1 MTPNEISEYIQFIFI
16 KEFNEVSNPH
26 PLAQIY
32 SFKFLSTFRLQIPVE
47 WLESTIGMLIRI
59 INNQNVVISNA
70 CLLTL
75 EKILFMKDINSCQ
88 NLAAT
93 AVNTESTFINLVSC
107 LITIISKET
116 NIFAMR
122 CFYKTLTLTSEN
134 YFKPIIGSLADSINS
149 VLQGIL
155 INPIE
160 DQFNFYF
167 FETVAIMMR
176 KLSSSDIE
184 QFVLF
189 ERSIRDTLL
198 QILNNSLS
206 DLMGYALQILALE
219 LSISENNLTNHNVF
233 YNNTGYNKLYTF
245 LQRKLGT

>member
-1 MTPNEISEYIQFIFI
+1 MTPKEISDYIQIIFI
-16 KEFNEVSNPH
+16 KEFNEINNQVA
-26 PLAQIY
+26 LAQIY
-32 SFKFLSTFRLQIPVE
+32 SLKFLSTFRLQIPVE
-47 WLESTIGMLIRI
+47 WLESTIGMLVRI
-59 INNQNVVISNA
+59 INNQNMIISNA

-75 EKILFMKDINSCQ
+75 EKILFMKDVNSYQ
-88 NLAAT
+88 NVAAV

-134 YFKPIIGSLADSINS
+134 YFRPIISNLSDSINS

-155 INPIE
+155 SNPIE

-176 KLSSSDIE
+176 KLSSSDMG
-184 QFVLF
+184 QYNLF
-189 ERSIRDTLL
+189 ESSIRETLL
-198 QILNNSLS
+198 KILSNSVN
-206 DLMGYALQILALE
+206 DLMGYALQILSLE
-219 LSISENNLTNHNVF
+219 LSINQANLNIHNVF
-233 YNNTGYNKLYTF
+233 
-245 LQRKLGT
+245 

>member
-1 MTPNEISEYIQFIFI
+1 LLKRVILFNPVGATDVKMTPKEISDYIQIIFI
-16 KEFNEVSNPH
+16 KEFNEINNQVA
-26 PLAQIY
+26 LAQIY
-32 SFKFLSTFRLQIPVE
+32 SLKFLSTFRLQIPVE
-47 WLESTIGMLIRI
+47 WLESTIGMLVRI
-59 INNQNVVISNA
+59 INNQNMIISNA

-75 EKILFMKDINSCQ
+75 EKILFMKDVNSYQ
-88 NLAAT
+88 NVAAV

-134 YFKPIIGSLADSINS
+134 YFRPIISNLSDSINS

-155 INPIE
+155 SNPIE

-176 KLSSSDIE
+176 KLSSSDMG
-184 QFVLF
+184 QYNLF
-189 ERSIRDTLL
+189 ESSIRETLL
-198 QILNNSLS
+198 KILSNSVN
-206 DLMGYALQILALE
+206 DLMGYALQILSLE
-219 LSISENNLTNHNVF
+219 LSINQANLNIHNVF
-233 YNNTGYNKLYTF
+233 
-245 LQRKLGT
+245 

>member
-1 MTPNEISEYIQFIFI
+1 MTPNEISDYIQIIFI
-16 KEFNEVSNPH
+16 KEFDNMSNPV

-47 WLESTIGMLIRI
+47 WLESTIGMLVRI
-59 INNQNVVISNA
+59 INNQNLIISNA

-75 EKILFMKDINSCQ
+75 EKILFMKDVNSCQ
-88 NLAAT
+88 NVAAI
-93 AVNTESTFINLVSC
+93 AVNTETTFINLVSC
-107 LITIISKET
+107 LLAIISKET

-134 YFKPIIGSLADSINS
+134 YFRPIISNLSDSINS

-155 INPIE
+155 SNPIE
-160 DQFNFYF
+160 DQFNFFF

-176 KLSSSDIE
+176 KLSSSDMGQYN
-184 QFVLF
+184 QF
-189 ERSIRDTLL
+189 ESSIRETLL
-198 QILNNSLS
+198 KILSNSVN

-219 LSISENNLTNHNVF
+219 LSINQSNISIHNVF
-233 YNNTGYNKLYTF
+233 FFNLGYCQLDII
-245 LQRKLGT
+245 L